1 MSAIIGPGF
10 RRVRKLCAIQT
21 HEQNAAG
28 SKEDVIFNIDRFPE
42 LGIRPG
48 DLVQISAVAEP
59 PPTRNAEKRTPSAAK
74 DASSAS
80 TLRAAG
86 SDSERPA
93 TSRRVG
99 PQIVTYDENGNTIL
113 GPKDGDPQRSFVF
126 VVREMTEEQKQ
137 KHQGLQISLSHTIA
151 NAFGL
156 KKWTQGLIEVVN
168 EDDHAASHVE
178 ITFRDQYLSRAD
190 MWRLAIAVL
199 SQRTVYRDQK
209 LLFLDTI
216 KATVKN
222 VYMNGQRKR
231 SGFFGSTTKP
241 IFRSESARFVVFI
254 QMSKEMWEFDVEGGE
269 IMFNKVVNGFLPELF
284 KNWISIQARHLVSV
298 VMFSRVEYEPAE
310 GDSSQPPFRDFYRV
324 VVNDMSSHEWVNIL
338 YSLKKEFRTF
348 LRDITVQATD
358 AAQDLSDSTPECIIV
373 GKPSVASKGN
383 ILEAI
388 SLASTQFSR
397 DYIDRDLIRTGIS
410 VVVVTAGSGIY
421 EVGYSLLKQTTDTLI
436 SSGTGIDLVCLA
448 PMPLHSVPLFKYKN
462 PKLLYPDSVMHTRP
476 TSTDNTPRQSDMAQ
490 LLRSR
495 NYDSKTLVEA
505 ELSPGEWS
513 YSIPHWLDVS
523 FWKGTADEQAA
534 LLLSRSQKPTRSR
547 DRFLRDRPFSLRC
560 ILYELEMMGLMENE
574 LPNIGVSLLH
584 DHPLHPWHKMRHR
597 ITGRPLAEIDRPGL
611 AQLERDWMEDYDE
624 HTFKPVHER
633 LAVEEAARKNLHIA
647 DERPVSRSGRNVAE
661 QYAPKAPE
669 SRAGSGYLEWN
680 MGRDAKPTQRRS
692 SILSLTSN
700 ADRASIMS
708 RSSAF
713 SRQPSIG
720 APSLAAPKE
729 DFSMGIADVR
739 STAPSVPEPK
749 PRASMASRYFEQ
761 FRAALTRP
769 ILPKETVSKE
779 VKIKE
784 STTENHSKPINIDR
798 ARNAAIHSR
807 SSSDDQIGSVETV
820 KGNQNYPKRPPLRA
834 ENSGAILFAASSTR
848 RVGLKPNLSSSG
860 EPPNMPTTLSP
871 VSALAPWLVLVNPSN
886 PRKNNF
892 NINSQFRRWQHVFPR
907 QLRVSSMKWKSL
919 CSPASVPLTNDFFPT
934 AEQLEHEYRESPY
947 KIAQQD
953 DEDLIEMPKS
963 GESLIRELIAFR
975 LAHGFQLV
983 VGPAVASF
991 IGRSSELVNI
1001 FDKNYMA
1008 RNGATVF
1015 MSLGN
1020 TIHQLLCLAGGE
1032 VEVRR
1037 FTRKPSAEVE
1047 PSEEYDLLSYRPYIR
1062 TVLSPTYEPRV
1073 ISFKNRQSE
1082 YNWNFIDSFL
1092 AGHGDQFSDSLRFW
1106 RARFVFIPVEIHGKR
1121 HIQTSADDSEEEIRL
1136 EGIRKLTHI
1145 WLRHRVYSQEERGYQ
1160 SVRRR
1165 KDPNPLMIDY
1175 QTRDPSAVIAAGPE
1189 SLQLTEGEATALEAD
1204 SYSTENIDLL
1214 KLAQD
1219 LQGDS
1224 GVRMIDRRWHLK
1236 LYSNCF
1242 IGSDLTSWLLARFR
1256 DIDTRDEAVTYGNE
1270 LMGQGMFQ
1278 HVQGKHQFRD
1288 GNFFYQIIGEYRT
1301 PSSDSRGWFIRRDKG
1316 SMPPT
1321 PSDASRSPYTPEH
1334 SRPRPT
1340 SRASDGSD
1348 EKSITFSEPVRRRVV
1363 LSSVMRYNVDWRKR
1377 SCHRE
1382 IINLHYDRLHSP
1394 DNCYH
1399 FRIDWMNV
1407 TAKFIEDAVVQW
1419 AAHGKKFGL
1428 KLVEVPIAEACSI
1441 ATTHPFRATTR
1452 IKLAIAPPAALLG
1465 GGEDAASA
1473 DGPLAPLARTDP
1485 LAVHKAILKRL
1496 NFVLDVEAAASFP
1509 DDVDVVYSWGQNDYR
1524 YAQYIH
1530 RSGSTLA
1537 QITDAG
1543 DFLLLANRLYSSRS
1557 SSSVTIA
1564 SAVAGAAAAGG
1575 APGSPALRPV
1585 TAEGPQR
1592 DDRAAPP
1599 PPAPLTAEVKAEV
1612 ERFCADEAALLAFY
1626 DEFRRSPSAA
1636 AVAATAASAAA
1647 AGAAAGRH
1655 YPAGGLFDP
1664 AAASPSPRV
1673 GAGLTPSAMP
1683 HVLDAHIPALRLPP
1697 KGVPETGGGAGP

>member
-1 MSAIIGPGF
+1 MPATIGPGS

-21 HEQNAAG
+21 HEQNAPG
-28 SKEDVIFNIDRFPE
+28 SKEEVIFNVDRFPE
-42 LGIRPG
+42 LGIRLG
-48 DLVQISAVAEP
+48 DLVQISAVREP
-59 PPTRNAEKRTPSAAK
+59 PSGRNAEKRTSSTTK
-74 DASSAS
+74 DASSAG

-86 SDSERPA
+86 SDSDRPP

-99 PQIVTYDENGNTIL
+99 PQVVTYDENGNAVSAH
-113 GPKDGDPQRSFVF
+113 KEGDPQRSFVF

-137 KHQGLQISLSHTIA
+137 KHPGLQISLSHTIA

-168 EDDHAASHVE
+168 GEDHAASHVE

-222 VYMNGQRKR
+222 VYLNGQRKR

-241 IFRSESARFVVFI
+241 IFRSESARYVVFI

-310 GDSSQPPFRDFYRV
+310 DHSSQPQFRDFYRV

-338 YSLKKEFRTF
+338 YSLKKEFRAF

-358 AAQDLSDSTPECIIV
+358 SSGQDSMPECRIV
-373 GKPSVASKGN
+373 GQPSVASKGN

-410 VVVVTAGSGIY
+410 AVVVTAGAGIY

-436 SSGTGIDLVCLA
+436 ASGTGIDLVCLT

-476 TSTDNTPRQSDMAQ
+476 PSTDHTPRQSDMLSRRNDPKA
-490 LLRSR
+490 LLES
-495 NYDSKTLVEA
+495 EQ
-505 ELSPGEWS
+505 SPGEWS

-534 LLLSRSQKPTRSR
+534 LILSRSLKPARSR
-547 DRFLRDRPFSLRC
+547 DRFLRERPFSLRC

-624 HTFKPVHER
+624 HIFKPLHER
-633 LAVEEAARKNLHIA
+633 LSVEEAARKNLRIA
-647 DERPVSRSGRNVAE
+647 DERPVSRSGRTE
-661 QYAPKAPE
+661 QYTPKPPE

-680 MGRDAKPTQRRS
+680 MGRDSDSKAAQRRS

-739 STAPSVPEPK
+739 GATSAEQK

-769 ILPKETVSKE
+769 TLPKESIPKE
-779 VKIKE
+779 ITQKE
-784 STTENHSKPINIDR
+784 SSSENHSKPINIDR
-798 ARNAAIHSR
+798 AKNTATHSR
-807 SSSDDQIGSVETV
+807 SLSDDQIGSVETV
-820 KGNQNYPKRPPLRA
+820 KGNQHPKKPPLRA
-834 ENSGAILFAASSTR
+834 EDSGAILYAASSTR

-886 PRKNNF
+886 PKKNNF

-919 CSPASVPLTNDFFPT
+919 SSPASVPLTNDFFPT
-934 AEQLEHEYRESPY
+934 AEQLETEYRESPY
-947 KIAQQD
+947 KIAQRD
-953 DEDLIEMPKS
+953 DDDLIEMPKS

-983 VGPAVASF
+983 VGPAVADF
-991 IGRSSELVNI
+991 MGRSSELVNI

-1037 FTRKPSAEVE
+1037 FTRKPSAEVDTGD
-1047 PSEEYDLLSYRPYIR
+1047 EYDSLSYRPYIR

-1073 ISFKNRQSE
+1073 ISFKNQQSE

-1106 RARFVFIPVEIHGKR
+1106 RARFVFIPVEIAARR
-1121 HIQTSADDSEEEIRL
+1121 HVLTSADDSEEEFRL

-1145 WLRHRVYSQEERGYQ
+1145 WLRNRVYSQGYL

-1189 SLQLTEGEATALEAD
+1189 SLQLSEGETAALEVD

-1219 LQGDS
+1219 LQGD
-1224 GVRMIDRRWHLK
+1224 GGIRMIDRRWHLK
-1236 LYSNCF
+1236 FYSHCF

-1301 PSSDSRGWFIRRDKG
+1301 AGSDARGWFMRRDKG
-1316 SMPPT
+1316 SMPST
-1321 PSDASRSPYTPEH
+1321 PSDASKSPYTPEH
-1334 SRPRPT
+1334 SRSRPT
-1340 SRASDGSD
+1340 SRASDD
-1348 EKSITFSEPVRRRVV
+1348 AEEKSITFSEPVRRKVV
-1363 LSSVMRYNVDWRKR
+1363 LSSAMRYNVDGRKR
-1377 SCHRE
+1377 SCHTE

-1407 TAKFIEDAVVQW
+1407 TAKFIEDAIVQW
-1419 AAHGKKFGL
+1419 AAHGRKYGL
-1428 KLVEVPIAEACSI
+1428 KLVEVPIAEAC
-1441 ATTHPFRATTR
+1441 TTTHTHPFRATTR
-1452 IKLAIAPPAALLG
+1452 IRLAIQPPAAVIG
-1465 GGEDAASA
+1465 GSDDAGSNA
-1473 DGPLAPLARTDP
+1473 DSPVVAAARTDN

-1496 NFVLDVEAAASFP
+1496 NFVLEVEAAASFP

-1543 DFLLLANRLYSSRS
+1543 DFMLLANRLYSWRS
-1557 SSSVTIA
+1557 SS
-1564 SAVAGAAAAGG
+1564 
-1575 APGSPALRPV
+1575 
-1585 TAEGPQR
+1585 
-1592 DDRAAPP
+1592 
-1599 PPAPLTAEVKAEV
+1599 
-1612 ERFCADEAALLAFY
+1612 
-1626 DEFRRSPSAA
+1626 
-1636 AVAATAASAAA
+1636 AATAA
-1647 AGAAAGRH
+1647 
-1655 YPAGGLFDP
+1655 
-1664 AAASPSPRV
+1664 PR
-1673 GAGLTPSAMP
+1673 
-1683 HVLDAHIPALRLPP
+1683 
-1697 KGVPETGGGAGP
+1697 